1 MAKTARKTVEVGTL
15 LYRLNYFLKNDR
27 GSVEEREIM
36 IAFIEGV
43 LQDSGN
49 YRGFA
54 YLPAEDY
61 PGEVDGLGTRR
72 RYFVSGTVDADYE
85 AAADLIKKHYY
96 GQGI

>member
-1 MAKTARKTVEVGTL
+1 MARKTIEVGTL
-15 LYRLNYFLKNDR
+15 LHRVNYFLKNDK
-27 GSVEEREIM
+27 GSVDEREIM

-43 LQDSGN
+43 LHDSGN

-72 RYFVSGTVDADYE
+72 RYFVSGTIDADYE
-85 AAADLIKKHYY
+85 AQDLNIKK
-96 GQGI
+96 IPA